1 MNNDTAQS
9 TLESARLRVVL
20 ATIVLN
26 VIAVVWFAMVP
37 WSNWR
42 TGLAL
47 NIVDNIIL
55 IIHVVRRRDSFMA
68 HLMVFGL
75 VVGFVEL
82 AADAWLVVGTR
93 TLDYSLGGGPMLWR
107 SPIWMPFA
115 WEIVAVQ
122 FGYIGSRLADEWGWA
137 GLFATGILGA
147 INIPFY
153 EEMARRTNWWAYS
166 NCRMLL
172 HTPYYIIAGEYLI
185 AIFFG
190 ILANDL
196 RKEKPVLTFG
206 AGAVAGASVL
216 VCYGLA
222 YELIDCLAR

>member
-1 MNNDTAQS
+1 MNTDTTQS
-9 TLESARLRVVL
+9 ALESARLRVVM
-20 ATIVLN
+20 ATIALN
-26 VIAVVWFAMVP
+26 IIAVFWFAVVP

-47 NIVDNIIL
+47 NVVDNAIL
-55 IIHVVRRRDSFMA
+55 IFHVIRRRDSFMA
-68 HLMVFGL
+68 HLMFFGL

-82 AADAWLVVGTR
+82 AADAWLVEGTR

-107 SPIWMPFA
+107 SPIWMPLA
-115 WEIVAVQ
+115 WEVVAVQ
-122 FGYIGSRLADEWGWA
+122 FGYIGSRLADAWGWA

-185 AIFFG
+185 AVFFG
-190 ILANDL
+190 VLANDL
-196 RKEKPVLTFG
+196 RKEKPVLTFS

>member
-1 MNNDTAQS
+1 MNHDNAQS

-26 VIAVVWFAMVP
+26 IVAVLWFAMEP

-47 NIVDNIIL
+47 NIVDNVIL
-55 IIHVVRRRDSFMA
+55 IIHVIRRRDSFMA

-82 AADAWLVVGTR
+82 AADAWLVQGTG
-93 TLDYSLGGGPMLWR
+93 TLDYSVGGGPMLWR
-107 SPIWMPFA
+107 SPVWMPFA

-122 FGYIGSRLADEWGWA
+122 FGYIGSRLADRWGWA
-137 GLFATGILGA
+137 GLFTTGILGA

-185 AIFFG
+185 AVFFG
-190 ILANDL
+190 VLANDL
-196 RKEKPVLTFG
+196 RKEKPALTFG
-206 AGAVAGASVL
+206 AGALAGIGVFI
-216 VCYGLA
+216 CYGFA
-222 YELIDCLAR
+222 YELIDCMAR

>member
-1 MNNDTAQS
+1 MNTDTAQS
-9 TLESARLRVVL
+9 TLETARLRVVM
-20 ATIVLN
+20 ATIALN
-26 VIAVVWFAMVP
+26 IIAVFWFAVVP

-47 NIVDNIIL
+47 NVVDNAIL
-55 IIHVVRRRDSFMA
+55 IFHVIRRRDSFMA
-68 HLMVFGL
+68 HLMLFGL
-75 VVGFVEL
+75 ITGFVEL

-107 SPIWMPFA
+107 SPIWMPLA
-115 WEIVAVQ
+115 WEVVAVQ
-122 FGYIGSRLADEWGWA
+122 FGYIGARLTDRWGSI
-137 GLFATGILGA
+137 GLLATGILGA

-166 NCRMLL
+166 NCRMFL

-190 ILANDL
+190 VLANDL
-196 RKEKPVLTFG
+196 RKEKPGLTFG
-206 AGAVAGASVL
+206 AGAVAGASVFI
-216 VCYGLA
+216 CYGLA
-222 YELIDCLAR
+222 YELIDCVYR

>member
-1 MNNDTAQS
+1 MNNDTTQS

-26 VIAVVWFAMVP
+26 VIAVLLFAMVP

-47 NIVDNIIL
+47 NILDNIIL
-55 IIHVVRRRDSFMA
+55 IVHVIRRRDSFMA

-82 AADAWLVVGTR
+82 AADAWLVQGTG
-93 TLDYSLGGGPMLWR
+93 TLDYSVGGGPMLWR
-107 SPIWMPFA
+107 SPIWMPLA

-122 FGYIGSRLADEWGWA
+122 FGYIGYRLADRWGWA

-153 EEMARRTNWWAYS
+153 EEMARRTNWWAYN
-166 NCRMLL
+166 NCRMFL

-185 AIFFG
+185 AVVLG
-190 ILANDL
+190 VLANDL
-196 RKEKPVLTFG
+196 RKEKPGLTFG
-206 AGAVAGASVL
+206 AGALAGIGVFI
-216 VCYGLA
+216 CYGFA
-222 YELIDCLAR
+222 YELIDCLSR

>member
-1 MNNDTAQS
+1 MNNGTAQS
-9 TLESARLRVVL
+9 TLEQARLRVVL
-20 ATIVLN
+20 VTIVLN
-26 VIAVVWFAMVP
+26 VIAVLWFAMVP

-47 NIVDNIIL
+47 NIVDNAIL
-55 IIHVVRRRDSFMA
+55 IIHVIRRRDSFMA

-82 AADAWLVVGTR
+82 AADAWLVEGTR
-93 TLDYSLGGGPMLWR
+93 TLDYTMGGGPMLWQ
-107 SPIWMPFA
+107 SPIWMPLA

-122 FGYIGSRLADEWGWA
+122 FGYIGSRLADQWGSI
-137 GLFATGILGA
+137 GLLATGILGA

-185 AIFFG
+185 AVFFG
-190 ILANDL
+190 VLANDL
-196 RKEKPVLTFG
+196 RKEKPVLTFS
-206 AGAVAGASVL
+206 AGAVAGASVFI
-216 VCYGLA
+216 CYGLA
-222 YELIDCLAR
+222 YELIDCLSR

>member
-1 MNNDTAQS
+1 MKNGTAQS
-9 TLESARLRVVL
+9 TLEDARLRVVL
-20 ATIVLN
+20 LTIVLN

-47 NIVDNIIL
+47 NIVDNAIL
-55 IIHVVRRRDSFMA
+55 IIHVIRRRDSFMA

-122 FGYIGSRLADEWGWA
+122 FGYIGSRLADAWGWA
-137 GLFATGILGA
+137 GLFATGIIGA

-166 NCRMLL
+166 NCRMFL

-185 AIFFG
+185 AVFFG
-190 ILANDL
+190 VLANDL
-196 RKEKPVLTFG
+196 RKEKPFLTFS
-206 AGAVAGASVL
+206 AGAVAGAGVL

>member
-1 MNNDTAQS
+1 MKNGHA
-9 TLESARLRVVL
+9 LESARLRVVL
-20 ATIVLN
+20 ATIFLN
-26 VIAVVWFAMVP
+26 VIAVLIFAAMP

-47 NIVDNIIL
+47 NILDNVIL
-55 IIHVVRRRDSFMA
+55 ITHVIRRRDTFMA

-82 AADAWLVVGTR
+82 AADAWLVMGTR
-93 TLDYSLGGGPMLWR
+93 TLDYSIGGGPMLWR

-115 WEIVAVQ
+115 WEVVAVQ
-122 FGYIGSRLADEWGWA
+122 FGYIGSRLADRWGWA
-137 GLFATGILGA
+137 GIFATGILGA

-153 EEMARRTNWWAYS
+153 EEMALRTNWWSYS

-185 AIFFG
+185 AVFLG
-190 ILANDL
+190 VLANDL
-196 RKEKPVLTFG
+196 RKEKPILTFS

-222 YELIDCLAR
+222 YELIDNFLR

>member
-1 MNNDTAQS
+1 MSTDTAQS
-9 TLESARLRVVL
+9 TLEGARLRVVM

-26 VIAVVWFAMVP
+26 IVAVLWFAAVP

-47 NIVDNIIL
+47 NIVDNVIL
-55 IIHVVRRRDSFMA
+55 IFHVIRRRDSFMA
-68 HLMVFGL
+68 HLMFFGL

-82 AADAWLVVGTR
+82 GADAWLVEGTR

-107 SPIWMPFA
+107 SPIWMPLA
-115 WEIVAVQ
+115 WEVVAVQ
-122 FGYIGSRLADEWGWA
+122 FGYIGSRLADRWGWA
-137 GLFATGILGA
+137 GLLVTGILGA
-147 INIPFY
+147 VNIPFY

-166 NCRMLL
+166 NCRMFL

-185 AIFFG
+185 AVFFG
-190 ILANDL
+190 VLANDL
-196 RKEKPVLTFG
+196 RKEKPGLTFS

-222 YELIDCLAR
+222 YELIDCFVR

>member
-1 MNNDTAQS
+1 MNTDTTEGA
-9 TLESARLRVVL
+9 LEKARLQVVL
-20 ATIVLN
+20 ATIALN
-26 VIAVVWFAMVP
+26 VAAVFYFAVVP
-37 WSNWR
+37 WSDWR
-42 TGLAL
+42 TGLTL
-47 NIVDNIIL
+47 NLIDNVIL
-55 IIHVVRRRDSFMA
+55 IAHVIRRRDSFMA

-82 AADAWLVVGTR
+82 AADAWLVDGTR

-122 FGYIGSRLADEWGWA
+122 FGYIGSRLADRWNWA
-137 GLFATGILGA
+137 GLLATGILGA

-185 AIFFG
+185 AVFFG

-206 AGAVAGASVL
+206 AGAVAGASVF

-222 YELIDCLAR
+222 YELIDGLLR

>member
-1 MNNDTAQS
+1 MKNGTAQS
-9 TLESARLRVVL
+9 RLESARLRVVL

-26 VIAVVWFAMVP
+26 VIAVFWFAAVP

-47 NIVDNIIL
+47 NIIDNVIL
-55 IIHVVRRRDSFMA
+55 IIHMIRRRDSFMA

-82 AADAWLVVGTR
+82 AADAWLVEGTR
-93 TLDYSLGGGPMLWR
+93 TLDYTMGGGPMLWQ
-107 SPIWMPFA
+107 SPIWMPLA

-122 FGYIGSRLADEWGWA
+122 FGYVGSRLADKWGWA

-153 EEMARRTNWWAYS
+153 EEMARRTNWWVYS

-185 AIFFG
+185 AVFFG

-196 RKEKPVLTFG
+196 RKEKPFLTFS
-206 AGAVAGASVL
+206 AGAVAGAGVL

-222 YELIDCLAR
+222 YELIDCLSR